1 MGKSDFIHLHCH
13 TEFSLL
19 DGAAR
24 IDRLLN
30 RAKEFGMK
38 AIAITDHGAM
48 YGAISFYEKALEVG
62 VKPII
67 GCEFYVA
74 PKSRL
79 DKTREK
85 NNNHLVLLAKD
96 NEGYKNLI
104 KLVTSSYMEGYYY
117 KPRIDH
123 ELLSRHSKGLI
134 GLSACLA
141 GRVPSAVLSGDM
153 DKAIGTTREI
163 CDILGNENFFLEL
176 QDHQMDEQKIVN
188 EGLLKISKKTGV
200 SLVATND
207 VHYIKQEDARIHE
220 LLLCLQTGTTLAD
233 KKRMKFDSDQFY
245 LKSGDEMAEL
255 FGHVPESIKNTLDI
269 AERCNLKIKLGET
282 ILPEYE
288 IPPNKS
294 LDGYLSELCVNA
306 LKDRHL
312 YDDTN
317 YKERLNC
324 ELSIIKEKGFAAYF
338 LIVADFV
345 NYAKE
350 QKISVGPGR
359 GSAAGSLVAYL
370 LRITEVDPIKH
381 NLLFE
386 RFLNPERSEM
396 PDIDIDFEHDRR
408 GEVIEYVA
416 KKYGDDKVAQII
428 TFSTMQA
435 RAAIKDAGRVLGYPY
450 SKPDRIVKI
459 IDQNENIIRALDSN
473 NSMSIDM
480 ALEHIPDFREVYKT
494 DREAKDIIDSA
505 RGLEGLTRQDSVHA
519 AGVVI
524 SKDKLTE
531 CVPLQRKAGET
542 VTQYPMGDVSKV
554 GLLKMD
560 LLGLKMLSVRNK
572 TVQIIG
578 RTKNHIIDLEKIP
591 ISDTSTFELLK
602 SADTVGV
609 FQLSEPGMRNLLKML
624 QPSTFSDIVALI
636 ALHRP
641 GPLRSGMHLE
651 FVERKHGRK
660 KIEYPHNSLQPI
672 LKDTYGIIVYQ
683 EQVMQIATK
692 LASFSMSEADTLRKA
707 MGKKKPEVIQKFK
720 KEFIERSYKNNVP
733 FRTAEKIFQLIEHF
747 GQYGFNQSHS
757 TAYALLAYQTAY
769 LKANYPTEYM
779 AAIISVESKNKEK
792 VQRYLQESRRMGI
805 KVLPPDINESYKD
818 FTADGNLLRFGL
830 SAIRNVGDSLVEL
843 IINTKKNGKF
853 KSLYD
858 FCIRV
863 GSRGTNKKA
872 MESLIKSG
880 AMDSFGYSRNT
891 LLANHS
897 KIVELAN
904 KSIKDITSGQFSLF
918 SSNEND
924 PEVKI
929 NKLPEMDTKQLLKLE
944 KEMLGMYISDHP
956 LYKIEEQLNKKS
968 DYQIAE
974 LLELKSQAEVTV
986 AGLINNRTAKTTKR
1000 GHKMMYVELEDLSGS
1015 IEAIVFP
1022 DLLEECEDL
1031 IEEDSIVVVRGKLD
1045 TNEVNGEIRAKIIA
1059 TSIISLD
1066 TADKLIKRPASL
1078 EITLSDEL
1086 FKPETIKKIK
1096 KIIVCNPGNLKVVFK
1111 VIQNEHI
1118 AALHAGKSYYV
1129 SVNDNML
1136 NELAV
1141 IVSAK
1146 CVRVI

>member
-1 MGKSDFIHLHCH
+1 M
-13 TEFSLL
+13 L

-24 IDRLLN
+24 IDQLLS
-30 RAKEFGMK
+30 RAKELEMK

-48 YGAISFYEKALEVG
+48 YGVISFYEKALEAG
-62 VKPII
+62 IKPII

-74 PKSRL
+74 PKSRFE
-79 DKTREK
+79 KTREE
-85 NNNHLVLLAKD
+85 NNNHLVLLAQD
-96 NEGYKNLI
+96 NKGYKNLI

-123 ELLSRHSKGLI
+123 EILSRHSSGLI

-141 GRVPSAVLSGDM
+141 GKVPSFILLDDM
-153 DKAIGTTREI
+153 DNAVKVTHEI
-163 CDILGNENFFLEL
+163 CDILGKENFFLEL
-176 QDHQMDEQKIVN
+176 QDHQMKEQKTVN
-188 EGLLKISKKTGV
+188 KGLLEISRKT
-200 SLVATND
+200 SMPLIATND
-207 VHYIKQEDARIHE
+207 IHYIKKEDARIHE

-245 LKSGDEMAEL
+245 LKSADEMAEL
-255 FGHVPESIKNTLDI
+255 FDYAPESIKNTMDI

-282 ILPEYE
+282 LLPEYS

-294 LDGYLSELCVNA
+294 LDGYLSELCINS

-312 YDDTN
+312 FRDSS
-317 YKERLNC
+317 YKERLNY

-370 LRITEVDPIKH
+370 LGITEVDPIKH

-386 RFLNPERSEM
+386 RFLNPERFEM
-396 PDIDIDFEHDRR
+396 PDIDIDFEHERR

-416 KKYGDDKVAQII
+416 KKYGEDKVAQII

-459 IDQNENIIRALDSN
+459 IDQNANIVRAVDPN
-473 NSMSIDM
+473 NPVSIDM
-480 ALEHIPDFREVYKT
+480 ALEYIPDFREIYEIDK
-494 DREAKDIIDSA
+494 EAKDIIDSA

-519 AGVVI
+519 AGIVI

-531 CVPLQRKAGET
+531 CVPLQRKGGET

-572 TVQIIG
+572 TIQIVR
-578 RTKNHIIDLEKIP
+578 RTKDISIDFEKIAM
-591 ISDTSTFELLK
+591 DDASTFRLLK
-602 SADTVGV
+602 SGNTVGV
-609 FQLSEPGMRNLLKML
+609 FQLSESGMRNLLKML
-624 QPSTFSDIVALI
+624 QPSAFSDIVALI
-636 ALHRP
+636 ALYRP

-651 FVERKHGRK
+651 FVERKHRRK
-660 KIEYPHNSLQPI
+660 KIEFPHSSLEPI

-692 LASFSMSEADTLRKA
+692 LASFSMTEADTLRKA
-707 MGKKKPEVIQKFK
+707 MGKKKPEVIQKLK
-720 KEFIERSYKNNVP
+720 KEFIERSYRNNVP
-733 FRTAEKIFQLIEHF
+733 LRTAEKIFQLIEHF

-792 VQRYLQESRRMGI
+792 VQRYLQEARRMGI
-805 KVLPPDINESYKD
+805 KVLPPDINESYSD
-818 FTADGNLLRFGL
+818 FTAAGNSLRFGL

-843 IINTKKNGKF
+843 IINTRKDGKF
-853 KSLYD
+853 NSFYD

-872 MESLIKSG
+872 IESLIKSG

-891 LLANHS
+891 LLANYS
-897 KIVELAN
+897 KVVEIAN
-904 KSIKDITSGQFSLF
+904 KSIRDTSSGQFSLF
-918 SSNEND
+918 SSDDSEPEIDINE
-924 PEVKI
+924 
-929 NKLPEMDTKQLLKLE
+929 LPEMDTKQLLKLE

-956 LYKIEEQLNKKS
+956 LYKIEKRLIEKS
-968 DYQIAE
+968 NYQIADIP
-974 LLELKSQAEVTV
+974 ELKNETALTV
-986 AGLINNRTAKTTKR
+986 AGLINNIIIKTTKR
-1000 GHKMMYVELEDLSGS
+1000 GHKMVYVELEDLSGI
-1015 IEAIVFP
+1015 IEVIVFP
-1022 DLLEECEDL
+1022 GLLEKCDDL
-1031 IEEDSIVVVRGKLD
+1031 IEEDSIIVVNGKLD
-1045 TNEVNGEIRAKIIA
+1045 INEVNGEVKAKIIA
-1059 TSIISLD
+1059 SEIASLD
-1066 TADKLIKRPASL
+1066 GADEIKKPLTSL
-1078 EITLSDEL
+1078 EITLSSEMC
-1086 FKPETIKKIK
+1086 KPKTINKIK
-1096 KIIVCNPGNLKVVFK
+1096 KVIIRNPGNLKVVFK
-1111 VIQNEHI
+1111 VMQNGHTI
-1118 AALHAGKSYYV
+1118 ALHAGKDYYV
-1129 SVNDNML
+1129 SMSNSLMNQL
-1136 NELAV
+1136 STV
-1141 IVSAK
+1141 IPVDYIKA
-1146 CVRVI
+1146 I